1 MQSRTWPLTLATS
14 KSSLWNSES
23 SHDGCV
29 FLAVSEFW
37 SFLTS
42 WPSDGIFFCF
52 GLFAHGF
59 ILFLLDFGS
68 HLEGRTP
75 RNLFFSG
82 ALIVCNCFAISGTL
96 LLLMGR
102 GWWSIGYPLY
112 DMVCFCL
119 SSFFSFCI
127 SLLFHH
133 RQNTCIWV
141 ETDLFCHVS
150 FFLCVEWELLLLFN
164 V

>member
-37 SFLTS
+37 SFFDLLAF
-42 WPSDGIFFCF
+42 WWDLFCI

-59 ILFLLDFGS
+59 ILFLVDFGS

-75 RNLFFSG
+75 RNCFFSG
-82 ALIVCNCFAISGTL
+82 ALVVCNCFAISGTL

-112 DMVCFCL
+112 DMVCVFVWQL
-119 SSFFSFCI
+119 LSFCI
-127 SLLFHH
+127 SLLYHY

-150 FFLCVEWELLLLFN
+150 FFLCIEWELLLLFN